1 MQADPHIH
9 SKVADQVYKRLAVTE
24 GRQPPGLVPVIFY
37 REEILYLFQNIVNI
51 IFMVEMC
58 DIIRPGTQ
66 HCQKDHDVRFGANI
80 AFLLP
85 SALRQYG
92 RSISISL

>member
-37 REEILYLFQNIVNI
+37 GEEILYLFQNIINI

-66 HCQKDHDVRFGANI
+66 HDQKAHEVIFG
-80 AFLLP
+80 
-85 SALRQYG
+85 SQYCL
-92 RSISISL
+92 IVTEHVKAV